1 MLEVKIEEA
10 VREKLNEKIKK
21 ILDNENFKN
30 LQLSSKKSI
39 FESTL
44 EKIIAKKETLKKI
57 ENKTSIV
64 QKKIEVYEIV
74 ENKLKEVM
82 SGFK

>member
-1 MLEVKIEEA
+1 VLEVKIEEA